1 MASLTED
8 MTMRV
13 TSVQLHQKLG
23 ETIDAAQRE
32 PVVVTKHD
40 RPHVVIVSAAYYD
53 FLQTSLRRARL
64 TSSLTP
70 EEVACA
76 QAATVPSEAEQQ
88 LFLQQFSAA
97 LNADLAEAL

>member
-1 MASLTED
+1 
-8 MTMRV
+8 MRV

-70 EEVACA
+70 EEVAHA